1 MRRTPALTR
10 ECQQLFEQEVRADG
24 GWQPNGT
31 FPRIA
36 GVTGLTTDQ
45 VRDAIF
51 SVSADAWRRS
61 FVATLVQEEKDADS

>member
-1 MRRTPALTR
+1 MRRTPSLTR
-10 ECQQLFEQEVRADG
+10 ECQRLFEQEIRTEG

-31 FPRIA
+31 LPRIA

-51 SVSADAWRRS
+51 SVSADTWRRN
-61 FVATLVQEEKDADS
+61 FVATLKQEVYDAHS